1 MRRTLVSMLA
11 TVATFNLYTASALA
25 SRVAVLPT
33 VYEDAGTG
41 APDTNAAT
49 DFHASILEGVEKA
62 GAELIAADEV
72 ALVARAF
79 TTSKICDT
87 TCLKQVRDDIDAS
100 EALQVVVKE
109 DREMAS
115 RRITITF
122 AMRDP
127 IGQDTSDGYAV
138 VKAWLKGAVALALK
152 DSIAQPVVAAE
163 EEPVAKEIGTPIA
176 EPKAKTEFVIV
187 RDKPRKKISPTPLI
201 IAGTTTLALGIATIV
216 LDQVAHFNYTTIEE
230 NLKEIPTYTRPAF
243 DDDVQRLET
252 QQLLIKIFLGAT
264 GAGLLTTCVLAIF
277 TDYSK
282 SRKRSA
288 SNSSDRVSA
297 AFSIG
302 KNSGAVYIGGSF

>member
-1 MRRTLVSMLA
+1 MLA
-11 TVATFNLYTASALA
+11 TVATFNFYAASVLA

-33 VYEDAGTG
+33 VYADANTG
-41 APDTNAAT
+41 APDSNAAM

-62 GAELIAADEV
+62 GAELVAAEEV
-72 ALVARAF
+72 ALVARAY
-79 TTSKICDT
+79 TASRICDT
-87 TCLKQVRDDIDAS
+87 TCLKQVRNDIDAS

-115 RRITITF
+115 RQITITF

-152 DSIAQPVVAAE
+152 DSIAQPVEPTAE
-163 EEPVAKEIGTPIA
+163 EPMAKEIGTPIV
-176 EPKAKTEFVIV
+176 EPKPKTEFVII
-187 RDKPRKKISPTPLI
+187 RDQPRKKISPTPLI

-216 LDQVAHFNYTTIEE
+216 LDQIAHYNFTTIEE
-230 NLKEIPTYTRPAF
+230 NLTQIPTYTKAAF

-252 QQLLIKIFLGAT
+252 QQLLTKIFLGAT

-282 SRKRSA
+282 SGKHSA
-288 SNSSDRVSA
+288 SKNRDSVSA